1 MSISTSVLSDLL
13 QALPHLRPQLYFKAS
28 LTALSHA
35 MEDQVLAATLE
46 QPLVI
51 ANFQRERFYRQE
63 AHRYQRLAQISN
75 QIYVLSAPETDFAN
89 SSEYYEKIAF
99 EPDDPLSQEWHLVVI
114 AQNYA
119 TCLVCRESVGSL
131 AKHKQI
137 REVASSLD
145 MDAAR
150 RFEGIW
156 TAERGVSLKA
166 AEFLLQRILTYRPE
180 LTDKVE
186 QAKQRLGIGT
196 TEGQELSTPEQNNEY
211 ACDIDTN
218 PFVQRLVT
226 YLQASQYKLHKAY
239 RSISAQARKERLVN
253 SISTAI
259 RRSLDPQEVLKVAA
273 QELGQNMAASR
284 CLIYR
289 AQATDSKATIEH
301 EFLNN
306 GLVSVLGKKW
316 PLANNPLFQSVVQD
330 GEGICVTD
338 VIHEPRVT
346 GSRELWRLVEKFA
359 IRSWLIE
366 PVLFQGRLLGIV
378 ELHYCTEVPHEWQT
392 GEVDMVKA
400 IATHLGSAL
409 IQAEAYANLEDLNQ
423 QLEALDRTRSNLIAI
438 TGHEL
443 RTPLSTIQVCLE
455 SLSTEPDMPPE
466 LRQVMLNTALSD
478 SERMRKLV
486 QDFLTLSNL
495 ESGRVEWHPESLT
508 LKECID
514 LSLSRVN
521 TRVVQEQL
529 PEITTDV
536 AKKLP
541 LVKADGD
548 WLVEV
553 LAKLIDN
560 ACKFTP
566 SGGQIKISAHLNKQ
580 HMVEVTVADTG
591 RGIEP
596 NRLEVVFDRFYQEEG
611 ALRRTA
617 GGTGLG
623 LAICRQIVIGW
634 GGEIWAKSSGK
645 DQGSEFHFTI
655 PVFEGSQGQ
664 KRSKV
669 NSN

>member
-35 MEDQVLAATLE
+35 MEDQVLAATLD

-75 QIYVLSAPETDFAN
+75 QIYVLSAPETDFTN

-119 TCLVCRESVGSL
+119 TCLVCRESLGSL
-131 AKHKQI
+131 AKNKEI
-137 REVASSLD
+137 REVASGLD
-145 MDAAR
+145 MDTAR

-166 AEFLLQRILTYRPE
+166 ANFLLEKILVYRPE
-180 LTDKVE
+180 LRDKVE
-186 QAKQRLGIGT
+186 QAKQRLGIGET
-196 TEGQELSTPEQNNEY
+196 VAQKTFIPEQNNEY

-259 RRSLDPQEVLKVAA
+259 RRSLDPEEVLKVAA
-273 QELGQNMAASR
+273 QELGENMGASR

-289 AQATDSKATIEH
+289 AQATDNKATIEH

-316 PLANNPLFQSVVQD
+316 PLANNALFQSVVQQ

-346 GSRELWRLVEKFA
+346 GSKELWRLVEKFA

-378 ELHYCTEVPHEWQT
+378 ELHYCSELPHEWQT

-400 IATHLGSAL
+400 IATHIGSAL

-455 SLSTEPDMPPE
+455 SLSTEPDMPAE

-508 LKECID
+508 LRECID

-521 TRVVQEQL
+521 TRVVQEEL
-529 PEITTDV
+529 PEIKTDI
-536 AKKLP
+536 AQKLP
-541 LVKADGD
+541 LVNADGD

-553 LAKLIDN
+553 LAKLVDN

-566 SGGQIKISAHLNKQ
+566 PKGQITISAHLNKQ
-580 HMVEVTVADTG
+580 KMVKVTVADTG

-634 GGEIWAKSSGK
+634 GGEIWAESLGK

-655 PVFEGSQGQ
+655 PVFESSQGQ
-664 KRSKV
+664 KPSKV
-669 NSN
+669 NSK